1 MTEQG
6 QQDLTEHSGKHADV
20 GALLARGWQR
30 LMHAPELGVLIALLV
45 LSVATSLASP
55 YFLQTDNILNVLRGI
70 AVIGIMA
77 FGETLVIMTGSFDL
91 SIGSVLALSSM
102 MTAKFMTEY
111 HLNPLLAIV
120 AGLVTGALC
129 GVANGLLV
137 TRVRINSFIA
147 TLAMLSIARGLVYL
161 VANGSNIQMKDPAVV
176 FLGAGYIG
184 RIPFAVIEM
193 FFLLIVAF
201 VFLRYTVAGRRIAA
215 VGGNERAARLSGV
228 HVESIRMLVFVIMGA
243 LAAFAGVVKAATLST
258 AAVSAGTGNEL
269 DVIAAVVIGGASLAG
284 GSGSVIGAVLGAA
297 MMGVL
302 HNAFVMLGFP
312 LHIQTVSIGLV
323 IIFAATVDRLRSS
336 RSR

>member
-1 MTEQG
+1 MDGTQRG
-6 QQDLTEHSGKHADV
+6 LGGLGARVWRRLLHAS
-20 GALLARGWQR
+20 
-30 LMHAPELGVLIALLV
+30 ELGVLIALVV

-102 MTAKFMTEY
+102 VAAKCMTEY
-111 HLNPLLAIV
+111 HLNPLVAVL
-120 AGLVTGALC
+120 AGLITGAVC
-129 GVANGLLV
+129 GAVNGLLV

-176 FLGAGYIG
+176 YLGAGYIG

-193 FFLLIVAF
+193 FFLLIIAY

-228 HVESIRMLVFVIMGA
+228 RVERIRMLVFVIMGA
-243 LAAFAGVVKAATLST
+243 LAAFAGIVKAATLST

-323 IIFAATVDRLRSS
+323 IIFAATVDRLRT
-336 RSR
+336 RSH

>member
-1 MTEQG
+1 MIETGPQEITEV
-6 QQDLTEHSGKHADV
+6 SGTQKGLGGLGARIWRRLLHAS
-20 GALLARGWQR
+20 
-30 LMHAPELGVLIALLV
+30 ELGVLIALVV
-45 LSVATSLASP
+45 LSIATSLASP

-102 MTAKFMTEY
+102 IAAKCMTEY
-111 HLNPLLAIV
+111 HMTPLLAIL
-120 AGLVTGALC
+120 AGLVTGAVC
-129 GVANGLLV
+129 GAVNGLLV

-147 TLAMLSIARGLVYL
+147 TLAMLSIARGLTYL
-161 VANGSNIQMKDPAVV
+161 AANGSNIQMKDAAVV

-193 FFLLIVAF
+193 FFLLIVAY

-228 HVESIRMLVFVIMGA
+228 RVERIRMLVFIIMGA
-243 LAAFAGVVKAATLST
+243 LAAFAGIVKAATLST

-284 GSGSVIGAVLGAA
+284 GTGSVIGAVLGAA

-323 IIFAATVDRLRSS
+323 IIFAATVDRLRTS

>member
-1 MTEQG
+1 M
-6 QQDLTEHSGKHADV
+6 
-20 GALLARGWQR
+20 GATARGWSGLGARIGQR
-30 LMHAPELGVLIALLV
+30 LLHASELGVLIALVV

-102 MTAKFMTEY
+102 IAAKCMTEY
-111 HLNPLLAIV
+111 HMNPLFAVL
-120 AGLVTGALC
+120 AGLATGAVC
-129 GVANGLLV
+129 GAVNGLLV

-147 TLAMLSIARGLVYL
+147 TLAMLSIARGLTYL
-161 VANGSNIQMKDPAVV
+161 AANGSNIQMKDAAVV
-176 FLGAGYIG
+176 YLGAGYIG

-193 FFLLIVAF
+193 FFLLIVAY

-228 HVESIRMLVFVIMGA
+228 RVERIRMLVFVIMGA
-243 LAAFAGVVKAATLST
+243 LAAFAGIVKAATLST

-284 GSGSVIGAVLGAA
+284 GTGSVIGAVLGAA

-323 IIFAATVDRLRSS
+323 IIFAATVDRLRTS